1 MPATQSRS
9 DSSLAADFFQQFD
22 QAQEQAKS
30 VFAIQKELL
39 DTLEEINEHWLAR
52 AKSEVEFAT
61 AMANKLAAIR
71 SMPDMTTVYQDWFG
85 QRMQRCVEDSNHVLA
100 DVQKLIGTGSRF
112 SSKGQ
117 RPRLSVIS
125 QPTDLDCVRRA
136 KSATGG
142 ATARALL
149 VRKCRNDPSD
159 RATCPPVQSEEM
171 QAAPAATARASYWR
185 RRRDGHAP
193 HDANLPQLG

>member
-61 AMANKLAAIR
+61 GMANKLAAIR

-100 DVQKLIGTGSRF
+100 DVQKLIRTGSRLAQ
-112 SSKGQ
+112 KGNG
-117 RPRLSVIS
+117 RG
-125 QPTDLDCVRRA
+125 
-136 KSATGG
+136 SA
-142 ATARALL
+142 
-149 VRKCRNDPSD
+149 
-159 RATCPPVQSEEM
+159 
-171 QAAPAATARASYWR
+171 
-185 RRRDGHAP
+185 
-193 HDANLPQLG
+193 